1 MTGPSGL
8 MKFSNGDVYQGP
20 WREGSM
26 DGAGGTMTYWDGRV
40 YTGDWRRNVR
50 HGRGVMLYTNGDK
63 YEGEWNQGVRQ
74 GQGALTV
81 AETGSRFSGEWLEDG
96 LPFGVEEHPSGDVYE
111 GPFTGAHGHSIARHG
126 HGTLRI

>member
-1 MTGPSGL
+1 

-20 WREGSM
+20 WREGAM

-74 GQGALTV
+74 GRYPAIPYYAEVDLRALSIRKLLEACGA
-81 AETGSRFSGEWLEDG
+81 
-96 LPFGVEEHPSGDVYE
+96 
-111 GPFTGAHGHSIARHG
+111 GAPR
-126 HGTLRI
+126 